1 MSDYHHKQ
9 EDTGE
14 HIWLRYATQFTAAGR
29 SHTIEMSVPLP
40 VGASDEIR
48 EQLLR
53 EAEKGL
59 SHLISHVETRIPQI
73 LQHAQ
78 THSTHPIPVAPAPAN
93 KVPVA
98 RPANRP
104 ASVPAPPTINQ
115 PSPANPQVREV
126 REQKNELLRE
136 EEPGEIAQRSNG
148 VSMPSLPGGG
158 NGNLSI
164 PEFIQAIKGLGL
176 NPRQAMNLL
185 KVKSLATG
193 LNLREAL
200 ERLQYLIAQEAG
212 EIPDA
217 ASKEPGP
224 QPPVVNAPVHRP
236 TADRHTSPEPAHEE
250 EPFENVPIPIFDEE
264 IEPEEEEEDFAE
276 PLDDFSPSLTPSLRS
291 RARAI
296 VDKLREARGA
306 TVVSP
311 GRLQALHNVIGEQLS
326 EDQLLTMTHRL
337 WGVSI
342 LKRLKVDQVEALIYW
357 AKEDDFMNEAEAV
370 LALLEEE
377 G

>member
-14 HIWLRYATQFTAAGR
+14 HIWLRYATQFTTGGH
-29 SHTIEMSVPLP
+29 SHTIEMSIPLP
-40 VGASDEIR
+40 VGASDETR

-59 SHLISHVETRIPQI
+59 SHLISHIETRMPQI
-73 LQHAQ
+73 LPKDARALAA
-78 THSTHPIPVAPAPAN
+78 SPAPH
-93 KVPVA
+93 
-98 RPANRP
+98 P
-104 ASVPAPPTINQ
+104 ASKLVSQSASKLASMPAPPTSNQ
-115 PSPANPQVREV
+115 SPPAHSQV
-126 REQKNELLRE
+126 REQKSEPARPE
-136 EEPGEIAQRSNG
+136 ERKETAQRSGG

-158 NGNLSI
+158 NGNLSL
-164 PEFIQAIKGLGL
+164 PEFIQAIKVLGL
-176 NPRQAMNLL
+176 NPRQAMDLL
-185 KVKSLATG
+185 KVKSLSTG

-212 EIPDA
+212 EAPDVDLKA
-217 ASKEPGP
+217 PAP
-224 QPPVVNAPVHRP
+224 QPPMTNSSAHSAVPDRQASPDPV
-236 TADRHTSPEPAHEE
+236 DEE
-250 EPFENVPIPIFDEE
+250 DPFGNLPIPVFDEE
-264 IEPEEEEEDFAE
+264 IDPEEEDFAE
-276 PLDDFSPSLTPSLRS
+276 PLDALSPSLDLSSRN

-306 TVVSP
+306 TVVNP
-311 GRLQALHNVIGEQLS
+311 GRLQVLHNVISDQINE
-326 EDQLLTMTHRL
+326 EQLLTLTHRL

-357 AKEDDFMNEAEAV
+357 AKEDDFVNEVDAV
-370 LALLEEE
+370 LALFEEE

>member
-9 EDTGE
+9 EDTEE
-14 HIWLRYATQFTAAGR
+14 HIWLRYATQFTTAGR

-40 VGASDEIR
+40 VGASDETR

-78 THSTHPIPVAPAPAN
+78 EHSTHSAPAASAPAS
-93 KVPVA
+93 KPLVP
-98 RPANRP
+98 RP
-104 ASVPAPPTINQ
+104 ASKPASIPALPTSNQ
-115 PSPANPQVREV
+115 PPPANHQV
-126 REQKNELLRE
+126 REQKSEPVRE
-136 EEPGEIAQRSNG
+136 EEHQEIAQRANG

-176 NPRQAMNLL
+176 NPRQAMDLL

-193 LNLREAL
+193 LNLRESL
-200 ERLQYLIAQEAG
+200 DRLQYLIAQEAG
-212 EIPDA
+212 EP
-217 ASKEPGP
+217 
-224 QPPVVNAPVHRP
+224 P
-236 TADRHTSPEPAHEE
+236 TAEPKASEPQLPMTNSSAHSEVPDRPASPDPAAEE
-250 EPFENVPIPIFDEE
+250 NPFGNLPIPIFDEE
-264 IEPEEEEEDFAE
+264 IDPEEEDFAE
-276 PLDDFSPSLTPSLRS
+276 PLDAFAPSLTPSSRS
-291 RARAI
+291 RAKAI
-296 VDKLREARGA
+296 VEKLRESRGA

-311 GRLQALHNVIGEQLS
+311 ARLQVLHNVIGNQISEEQLLALIHS
-326 EDQLLTMTHRL
+326 L

-342 LKRLKVDQVEALIYW
+342 QKRLKVDQVEALIYW
-357 AKEDDFMNEAEAV
+357 AKEDDFVNEVDAV

>member
-9 EDTGE
+9 EDTEE
-14 HIWLRYATQFTAAGR
+14 HIWLRYATQFTIAGR

-40 VGASDEIR
+40 VGASDETR

-73 LQHAQ
+73 LQHIQA
-78 THSTHPIPVAPAPAN
+78 HSAPASPAPVSKPLVSRSAN
-93 KVPVA
+93 K
-98 RPANRP
+98 P
-104 ASVPAPPTINQ
+104 ASIPAPPTSNQ
-115 PSPANPQVREV
+115 SQPANPQVRE
-126 REQKNELLRE
+126 QKSEPARE
-136 EEPGEIAQRSNG
+136 EEHREKAPRTNG

-176 NPRQAMNLL
+176 NSRQAMDLL

-200 ERLQYLIAQEAG
+200 DRLQYLIAQEAG
-212 EIPDA
+212 GETPDVELKA
-217 ASKEPGP
+217 PAPQLPVTNSSEHSAVPDKQASPDL
-224 QPPVVNAPVHRP
+224 
-236 TADRHTSPEPAHEE
+236 ADEE
-250 EPFENVPIPIFDEE
+250 DPFGNLPIPIFDEE
-264 IEPEEEEEDFAE
+264 IDPEEEDFAE
-276 PLDDFSPSLTPSLRS
+276 PLDAFSPSLTPSS
-291 RARAI
+291 RNRAKAI

-311 GRLQALHNVIGEQLS
+311 GRLQVLHNVIGDQISEEQLLALIHS
-326 EDQLLTMTHRL
+326 L

-342 LKRLKVDQVEALIYW
+342 QKRLKVDQVEALIYW
-357 AKEDDFMNEAEAV
+357 AKEDDFVNEVDAV

>member
-1 MSDYHHKQ
+1 VSMNDYYHKQ

-29 SHTIEMSVPLP
+29 SHTIEMSVPFP
-40 VGASDEIR
+40 IGASDETR

-59 SHLISHVETRIPQI
+59 SHLISHIETRIPQI

-78 THSTHPIPVAPAPAN
+78 AHTLHPAPATPAPAS
-93 KVPVA
+93 KVPA
-98 RPANRP
+98 PRPANKP
-104 ASVPAPPTINQ
+104 ASVSAPLTANQ
-115 PSPANPQVREV
+115 LVAGGSQGREA
-126 REQKNELLRE
+126 KNELVRE
-136 EEPGEIAQRSNG
+136 EEQREVAQRANG

-217 ASKEPGP
+217 AFKEPGP
-224 QPPVVNAPVHRP
+224 QPSVNH
-236 TADRHTSPEPAHEE
+236 SPAHSLPAERHASSEDTPEE
-250 EPFENVPIPIFDEE
+250 EPDENPPIPIFDEE
-264 IEPEEEEEDFAE
+264 IEPEEEEDFAE

-311 GRLQALHNVIGEQLS
+311 GRLQALHNVIGDQLS
-326 EDQLLTMTHRL
+326 EEQLLTMTHRL

>member
-1 MSDYHHKQ
+1 MSDYHRKQ

-14 HIWLRYATQFTAAGR
+14 HIWLRYATQFTTAGR

-40 VGASDEIR
+40 VGASDETR
-48 EQLLR
+48 EQLLH

-59 SHLISHVETRIPQI
+59 SHFISHVETHIPQI

-78 THSTHPIPVAPAPAN
+78 AHSTPAAPAPASKPLAPRPVN
-93 KVPVA
+93 K
-98 RPANRP
+98 P
-104 ASVPAPPTINQ
+104 ASIPAPPTSNQ
-115 PSPANPQVREV
+115 SLPASPQVPEPA
-126 REQKNELLRE
+126 RE
-136 EEPGEIAQRSNG
+136 EEHRELAQRANG

-176 NPRQAMNLL
+176 NPRQAMDRL

-200 ERLQYLIAQEAG
+200 DRLQYLMAQEAG

-217 ASKEPGP
+217 EPKPPEP
-224 QPPVVNAPVHRP
+224 QPPTRNSSPHSVVPDRQANP
-236 TADRHTSPEPAHEE
+236 TPADEE
-250 EPFENVPIPIFDEE
+250 DPFGNLPIPIFDEE
-264 IEPEEEEEDFAE
+264 VDPEEEDFAE
-276 PLDDFSPSLTPSLRS
+276 PLDSFSPSLTPSS
-291 RARAI
+291 RIRAKAI
-296 VDKLREARGA
+296 VEKLREARGA
-306 TVVSP
+306 TIVSP
-311 GRLQALHNVIGEQLS
+311 GRLQALHNVIGDQIS
-326 EDQLLTMTHRL
+326 EDHLLTLIHSL

-342 LKRLKVDQVEALIYW
+342 QKRLKVDQVEALIYW
-357 AKEDDFMNEAEAV
+357 AKEDDFGNEVDAV